1 MSVALDA
8 WAILAWLEDVEQVG
22 QVVEAL
28 IGQRPSVAELTLAE
42 VEAAASRH
50 VPREQVAAA
59 MASIAAACSVVPASD
74 EVWRASA
81 QCAAELGLPVTSAVA
96 LCTARALGQRLATG
110 DPLLLAVA
118 PAEDVDVLAQRSV
131 QYP

>member
-22 QVVEAL
+22 GVVEAL

-42 VEAAASRH
+42 VEAVASRQ
-50 VPREQVAAA
+50 VPREQVASA
-59 MASIAAACSVVPASD
+59 MASIAAACSVVPATE
-74 EVWRASA
+74 EVWRSAA
-81 QCAAELGLPVTSAVA
+81 QCAADLGLPLTSAVA
-96 LCTARALGQRLATG
+96 LCTARSLGQRLATG

-118 PAEDVDVLAQRSV
+118 PAEDVDVLAQRELR
-131 QYP
+131 YP